1 MVANK
6 LKDENIQSEIQNI
19 MNNPYRYR
27 RISATLLKGF
37 CNGRYRKEK
46 SNESRRLSKAVRA
59 CM

>member
-1 MVANK
+1 
-6 LKDENIQSEIQNI
+6 
-19 MNNPYRYR
+19 MNSPYRYR

-46 SNESRRLSKAVRA
+46 NNESRRLSKAVRA